1 MNKQIALL
9 MLATITLAACASS
22 NKHNAQHAPIVDLVL
37 KSSSNADS
45 VSEEAPKAE
54 VPQSKVALNEPAALV
69 SDGGY
74 LPGDG
79 PGKDAP
85 RNLDDIPNAV
95 PKAEPLHRYANRPYT
110 ALGKTYKPLRITGN
124 YKETGIASWYGKKFH
139 GQRTSIG
146 EVYDMY
152 AMTAAHPTLPIPSY
166 ARVTNLANHKSVIV
180 RVNDRGPFLHNRIID
195 LSYTAAYKLGI
206 LNSGS
211 AKVEVESIDVGKTAS
226 TSAIVSAPIQTKS
239 LVSDSIAPVVSV
251 PAKLHTKG
259 KYYLQLGAFKSAE
272 GAKSFLEK
280 MRSTL
285 GGEDKALS
293 LSKKNGLS
301 KIYLGTYVSERE
313 ARTASEKLSAQLGF
327 KPFLSA
333 P

>member
-9 MLATITLAACASS
+9 ILITIALAACASS
-22 NKHNAQHAPIVDLVL
+22 KKHNAQHAPIVDLVST
-37 KSSSNADS
+37 SST
-45 VSEEAPKAE
+45 VEEAPQ
-54 VPQSKVALNEPAALV
+54 PKVAVSKPATPV
-69 SDGGY
+69 QGGGY

-95 PKAEPLHRYANRPYT
+95 PKAEPLHRYANRQYT
-110 ALGKTYKPLRITGN
+110 ALGKTYKPLTTTGN

-166 ARVTNLANHKSVIV
+166 ARVTNVENHKSVIV

-206 LNSGS
+206 INSGS
-211 AKVEVESIDVGKTAS
+211 GKVEVESIAVGKLTS
-226 TSAIVSAPIQTKS
+226 TSAIVSAPIKTKS
-239 LVSDSIAPVVSV
+239 LVSDSIAPVVAV
-251 PAKLHTKG
+251 PARSHSASKG

-272 GAKSFLEK
+272 GADSFLEK
-280 MRSTL
+280 MRSKL

-293 LSKKNGLS
+293 LSKKGGLS

>member
-9 MLATITLAACASS
+9 MLVTVTLAACASS

-37 KSSSNADS
+37 KSSGDS
-45 VSEEAPKAE
+45 ASQEAPKTEA
-54 VPQSKVALNEPAALV
+54 PQPKLAINETAAPV

-85 RNLDDIPNAV
+85 RNLEDIPNAV

-110 ALGKTYKPLRITGN
+110 ALGKTYKPLTTTGN

-152 AMTAAHPTLPIPSY
+152 GMTAAHPTLPIPSY
-166 ARVTNLANHKSVIV
+166 ARVTNVANNKSVIV
-180 RVNDRGPFLHNRIID
+180 RVNDRGPFLHDRIID

-206 LNSGS
+206 INSGS
-211 AKVEVESIDVGKTAS
+211 AKVEVESIAVGKTAS
-226 TSAIVSAPIQTKS
+226 TSALVSAPIQTKS
-239 LVSDSIAPVVSV
+239 LASDSIAPVVSV
-251 PAKLHTKG
+251 STKSHSKG

-272 GAKSFLEK
+272 GAESFLEK

-285 GGEDKALS
+285 GGEEKSLS

-301 KIYLGTYVSERE
+301 KIYLGTYVTEQE